1 MGFFSRLF
9 EKNDSRNSNNA
20 QTLHT
25 SITRA
30 LAGVVYY
37 DLTVGQIARALGD
50 TEAKQHV
57 NNVISSLIQALLQNG
72 TANGDETIESLVSDK
87 VQRFHESDLK
97 LKDLDPCVMSFLVW
111 AADDAKNLG
120 SSERIHNLLLY
131 GCSTFAEIVTSE
143 DQYEDFLRQAVNST
157 KKI

>member
-30 LAGVVYY
+30 LAGVVYH

-120 SSERIHNLLLY
+120 SSCCVPI
-131 GCSTFAEIVTSE
+131 GC
-143 DQYEDFLRQAVNST
+143 LRRRCATWAAGPRTRCADAPNYSVR
-157 KKI
+157 